1 MLLSQM
7 GILSKERKQ
16 KDVLCEDNF
25 LVRRTGTTASLG
37 ELTFQVLPL
46 GS

>member
-7 GILSKERKQ
+7 GILSKGHIQ
-16 KDVLCEDNF
+16 KDVLRKDNF